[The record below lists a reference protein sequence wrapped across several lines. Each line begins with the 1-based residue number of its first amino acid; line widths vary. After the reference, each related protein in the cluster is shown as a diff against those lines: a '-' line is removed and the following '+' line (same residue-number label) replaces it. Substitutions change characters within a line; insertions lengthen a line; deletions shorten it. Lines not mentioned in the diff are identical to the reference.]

1 MSRDDQRR
9 RRDEARALLRRPTW
23 SADEIDHAVALHD
36 LLETP
41 EDGPDPAAAALR
53 KRLAPALNHRFG
65 SSGHQV
71 DQLRAA
77 IFSAGWLDAPDALE
91 RRLCVL
97 LYLGLTS
104 FLGFQTGALGQLDR
118 AIQVLLELDREV
130 RRIGTRAHAIL
141 GPRYDSA
148 LLALAAACVSRYDS
162 RRELLLLDQTP
173 DAERADIKADLD
185 RAVDASRQVAQ
196 QQEPSSRAGCHR
208 TAWLLL
214 RTAIRGRRAIRPAED
229 D

>member
-1 MSRDDQRR
+1 MKDGRRSR
-9 RRDEARALLRRPTW
+9 RAPKLCRAAELRCSRPTW
-23 SADEIDHAVALHD
+23 SADEINHAVALHD

-77 IFSAGWLDAPDALE
+77 IFSAGWLDAPDPLE

-104 FLGFQTGALGQLDR
+104 FIGFQTGALGQLDR

-130 RRIGTRAHAIL
+130 RRIGIRAHAIL

-148 LLALAAACVSRYDS
+148 LLALAAACVTRYDS
-162 RRELLLLDQTP
+162 RRELLLLD
-173 DAERADIKADLD
+173 K
-185 RAVDASRQVAQ
+185 SRQ
-196 QQEPSSRAGCHR
+196 E
-208 TAWLLL
+208 
-214 RTAIRGRRAIRPAED
+214 
-229 D
+229 